1 MVIHL
6 RLIICVGDRFVD
18 EPGCHHR
25 YPALLRGGPDVGM
38 RGSAGGG
45 TMGKGVFIVGTDTEI
60 GKTVITG
67 LLAAVLRKQGI
78 EVGVMKP
85 VASGG
90 VQTTYGLI
98 SEDAIFLKEAAEVT
112 DDLRRINPY
121 CLKNPMAPGMAARIE
136 KVNINFSVIA
146 ESYQYLTDKYEM
158 VLVEGAGGLIVPL
171 TQDFL
176 TNIDEIRLLNIPVI
190 IVARATLGTINH
202 TCLTVRILQQ
212 EEIKILGII
221 LNRYQ
226 ERGIVEET
234 NPGVIEEMSG
244 LKVFGV
250 IPGIDGLSL
259 NPPCLGRGSEVLEE
273 NLESSLW
280 SFLKEI
286 ERHKSAALDYT
297 D

>member
-1 MVIHL
+1 V
-6 RLIICVGDRFVD
+6 
-18 EPGCHHR
+18 
-25 YPALLRGGPDVGM
+25 
-38 RGSAGGG
+38 
-45 TMGKGVFIVGTDTEI
+45 GKGIFIVGTDTEI

-67 LLAAVLRKQGI
+67 LLAAVLKKQGI

-90 VQTTYGLI
+90 VQTAYGLI
-98 SEDAIFLKEAAEVT
+98 SEDAIFLKEAAQAT

-136 KVNINFSVIA
+136 KVDVKFSAIA
-146 ESYQYLTDKYEM
+146 ENYKYFTDKYEI

-176 TNIDEIRLLNIPVI
+176 TNIDEIRMLNIPVI

-202 TCLTVRILQQ
+202 VCLTAQVLRQ
-212 EEIKILGII
+212 EGIDALGII

-250 IPGIDGLSL
+250 IPEIDGIYL
-259 NPPCLGRGSEVLEE
+259 NPPRLGRGREILEE
-273 NLESSLW
+273 NLESALW
-280 SFLKEI
+280 RRLEEMVRLK
-286 ERHKSAALDYT
+286 
-297 D
+297 

>member
-1 MVIHL
+1 
-6 RLIICVGDRFVD
+6 
-18 EPGCHHR
+18 
-25 YPALLRGGPDVGM
+25 
-38 RGSAGGG
+38 
-45 TMGKGVFIVGTDTEI
+45 
-60 GKTVITG
+60 
-67 LLAAVLRKQGI
+67 
-78 EVGVMKP
+78 MKP

-136 KVNINFSVIA
+136 KVDVKFSVIA
-146 ESYQYLTDKYEM
+146 EAYKYLTDKYEM

-190 IVARATLGTINH
+190 VVGRATLGTINH
-202 TCLTVRILQQ
+202 TCLTIRVLRQ
-212 EEIKILGII
+212 EGIEILGII

-226 ERGIVEET
+226 AKGIVEET
-234 NPGVIEEMSG
+234 NPRVIEEMTN

-250 IPGIDGLSL
+250 IPQIDGISL
-259 NPPCLGRGSEVLEE
+259 RPPRLGRGVEILEE
-273 NLESSLW
+273 RLEPSLW
-280 SFLKEI
+280 SFFECRGI
-286 ERHKSAALDYT
+286 NE
-297 D
+297 